1 MAQHEQCPKTMAQ
14 TVDLPTTLRHLQD
27 TATAQVAQWPQ
38 YAGHFASYKLVRLK
52 RDVRTKAGLA
62 FKSGEYAIAT
72 KPREA
77 LPALPSSGKFI
88 TVWSRRNK
96 VDTSVRVADVEWL

>member
-1 MAQHEQCPKTMAQ
+1 MPETMSNI
-14 TVDLPTTLRHLQD
+14 DLPSTLRHLQD
-27 TATAQVAQWPQ
+27 TATAQTAQWPQ
-38 YAGHFASYKLVRLK
+38 YAGHFAGYKLVRIK

-72 KPREA
+72 KSPEV
-77 LPALPSSGKFI
+77 LPALPSSGKYV

-96 VDTSVRVADVEWL
+96 IDTSIRATALEWL